1 MKSEVQPPKT
11 EEELLGRARQLA
23 GRRLAE
29 IAAEIGIPVPPDMR
43 RHKGWIGQLME
54 RVLGATA
61 GNKDAPDFEQLG
73 IELKTIPIDR
83 TGKPLETTFVATV
96 PLNEVG
102 QTVWEESRVRRKLA
116 RVLWVPVLAE
126 RAIAPAE
133 RVVASALLWSPSSEQ
148 ESALRFDWE
157 QLGGMIG
164 SGNIERIDG
173 TLGEVMQVRP
183 KAAHG
188 SVRRR
193 MIDAEG
199 DMNITLPR
207 GFYLRTSFTRAI
219 LKKAFMLA

>member
-96 PLNEVG
+96 PLSEVG
-102 QTVWEESRVRRKLA
+102 QTVWEDSRVRRKLA

-126 RAIAPAE
+126 RAIAPAD

-164 SGNIERIDG
+164 SGDIERIDG

-193 MIDAEG
+193 MTDAEG

>member
-1 MKSEVQPPKT
+1 MKIETQPPKT

-23 GRRLAE
+23 GRRLAV
-29 IAAEIGIPVPPDMR
+29 IAAELGIPVPPDMR

-54 RVLGATA
+54 RALGATA

-73 IELKTIPIDR
+73 VELKTLPIDR
-83 TGKPLETTFVATV
+83 AGKPLETTFVATI

-102 QTVWEESRVRRKLA
+102 QTAWEDSRVRRKLA

-126 RAIAPAE
+126 RAISPAD

-148 ESALRFDWE
+148 EAALRFDWE

-164 SGNIERIDG
+164 RGDIERIDG

-193 MIDAEG
+193 IIDAEG

>member
-102 QTVWEESRVRRKLA
+102 QTVWEDSRVRRKLA

-126 RAIAPAE
+126 RAIAPAD
-133 RVVASALLWSPSSEQ
+133 RVVASALLWSPSREQ

-164 SGNIERIDG
+164 SGDIERIDG

>member
-1 MKSEVQPPKT
+1 MQPPKT

-29 IAAEIGIPVPPDMR
+29 IAAELGIPVPPDMR

-54 RVLGATA
+54 RALGATA
-61 GNKDAPDFEQLG
+61 GNKDEPDFEQLG
-73 IELKTIPIDR
+73 VELKTLPIDR
-83 TGKPLETTFVATV
+83 TGKPLETTFVATI

-102 QTVWEESRVRRKLA
+102 QTAWEDSRVRRKLA

-133 RVVASALLWSPSSEQ
+133 RVVASAMLWSPSSEQ
-148 ESALRFDWE
+148 EAALRFDWE
-157 QLGGMIG
+157 QLAGMIG
-164 SGNIERIDG
+164 CGDIERIDG

-188 SVRRR
+188 GVRRR
-193 MIDAEG
+193 IIDAEG